1 MGRMGYRG
9 GAAGNMGGIQ
19 GGDLNRA
26 KLALQG
32 NRPDEAERLLR
43 KWLDRRPN
51 DAGARLLLAQALLQ
65 LQRVDDGLAEARR
78 VTREQTTNADA
89 FLILSAALLQKQ
101 SPKSQQEAEDAARRA
116 VQLQPRAARAH
127 VQLAEVLAARRN
139 LADAKREAEE
149 AARLEPRLPA
159 AHLIRGMVLL
169 ANEEPAEAITACES
183 ALRYDNTLFAAHFTM
198 ANAMIEVRRYDDA
211 LAALDR
217 AKSLNPLLPENQVA
231 ALRGRIHLKQR
242 KFGTAYRDFATAQRA
257 SGRLTWLAPFSAA
270 LSMTQVFGR
279 WAPVVVIAVLALL
292 ILLGLSFIP
301 FVGPWIVV
309 VLVLALL
316 GVSFFGSLRSTQGAI
331 LPEGTQRLPGLAAM
345 VVAGV
350 ALFAL
355 IFWAV
360 SSLTHARGLNPLI
373 VLFAG
378 VGALAAAAGAS
389 YVWPRIMVRL
399 GRPRAAATAR

>member
-1 MGRMGYRG
+1 
-9 GAAGNMGGIQ
+9 MGGIP

-43 KWLDRRPN
+43 KWLERKPN
-51 DAGARLLLAQALLQ
+51 DAAARLLLAQALLQ
-65 LQRVDDGLAEARR
+65 LQRIDEGLAEARR

-89 FLILSAALLQKQ
+89 FLVLSAGLVQKQ
-101 SPKSQQEAEDAARRA
+101 GPKSQQEAEDAARRA

-139 LADAKREAEE
+139 LAEAKREAEE

-169 ANEEPAEAITACES
+169 ANDEPAEAVTACES

-217 AKSLNPLLPENQVA
+217 AKALNPLLPENQVA
-231 ALRGRIHLKQR
+231 ALRGRVHLKQR

-257 SGRLTWLAPFSAA
+257 SGRLTWLAPVSAA
-270 LSMTQVFGR
+270 LSMTQVFGK
-279 WAPVVVIAVLALL
+279 WAPVVVIALIALL
-292 ILLGLSFIP
+292 ILFGLSFIP
-301 FVGPWIVV
+301 FVGSWIVV
-309 VLVLALL
+309 VIVLALL
-316 GVSFFGSLRSTQGAI
+316 GVSFFGSLRTTQGAI
-331 LPEGTQRLPGLAAM
+331 LPAGAQRVPGVAAM

-350 ALFAL
+350 ALFGL
-355 IFWAV
+355 IFWLATLV
-360 SSLTHARGLNPLI
+360 THPRGLNPLI

-378 VGALAAAAGAS
+378 AAGLGAAAGAS
-389 YVWPRIMVRL
+389 YLWPRVAARAS
-399 GRPRAAATAR
+399 RPRAAIPARR